1 MTPPAVRPGR
11 FALSKWYLDL
21 VTPDGRALVAYWGE
35 IAWRRAKLRLESVL
49 DGPPG
54 CPAEARARVTR
65 EAGPREGEDG
75 CIAWSSPG
83 LGLEA
88 RWQPLAE
95 PISRRLFAGPRGSLD
110 WDCRAPLARVTATL
124 GRGAALSGL
133 GYAERLT
140 LTLAPWELPIEALRW
155 GRFCAASRSVVWIQ
169 WSGPSPFTLVFADGV
184 EIPGAVVRD
193 DGVEMT
199 SAGRLS
205 LEGRRELRAGRPV
218 AGLVAR
224 LPGLRAAVPRRLHGI
239 EEIKWV
245 SCGTLS
251 GAGKSA
257 VEGWAIHEVV
267 RFGGARR

>member
-1 MTPPAVRPGR
+1 LTPPAVRPGR

-49 DGPPG
+49 DGPPAR
-54 CPAEARARVTR
+54 PAAARARVTR
-65 EAGPREGEDG
+65 EAGPREGQDG
-75 CIAWSSPG
+75 GIAWSARG

-88 RWQPLAE
+88 HWQPLAA
-95 PISRRLFAGPRGSLD
+95 PISRRLFSSPRGALD
-110 WDCRAPLARVTATL
+110 WECRAPLARVTATL
-124 GRGAALSGL
+124 GRGTELSGL

-140 LTLAPWELPIEALRW
+140 LTLAPWELPIEQLRW
-155 GRFCAASRSVVWIQ
+155 GRFCASARSLVWIQ
-169 WSGPSPFTLVFADGV
+169 WSGPSPLTLVFADGV
-184 EIPGAVVRD
+184 EISGAVVSD

-199 SAGRLS
+199 SEARLC

-239 EEIKWV
+239 EESKWI
-245 SCGTLS
+245 SRGALS
-251 GAGKSA
+251 GAGVPT

-267 RFGGARR
+267 RFGGEKR